1 MRIRQLRALRLDDV
15 QVSGDAGQVTY
26 HASVFGI
33 EDSYETIFD
42 RGCFTQTITHHLA
55 PPAGIDLSPFLR
67 DAPGGFFPVVWFHTP
82 WEPLA
87 LSRVAEDATGLVVR
101 AELDMDTQR
110 GRDVH
115 SGMKRGYINCA
126 SHSFDV
132 ITEEVQD
139 GKTHYKE
146 VGLFETS
153 PLTMNFASNPA
164 TLFDEIRSRN
174 TGVDYQNPPLAAIT
188 ERDLREMVEALSGLQ
203 HRELTD
209 SEQVLVAEC
218 SVALQT
224 VLTPTDARGE
234 EPPTD
239 IPTEPP
245 IPTVLPATFYEA
257 RDLAAALSSR
267 GAIRSPSELRRTPS
281 IAAGFHALLTDIK
294 ALGHSLNEGQRK

>member
-33 EDSYETIFD
+33 EDSYETTFD
-42 RGCFTQTITHHLA
+42 SGCFTKTINDHA
-55 PPAGIDLSPFLR
+55 QPPAGVELSPFLR

-87 LSRVAEDATGLVVR
+87 LSRVVEDTTGLVVR
-101 AELDMDTQR
+101 AELDLDTQR

-132 ITEEVQD
+132 ITEEVHD
-139 GKTHYKE
+139 SKTHFKE
-146 VGLFETS
+146 VALFETS

-164 TLFDEIRSRN
+164 ALIDEVRAR
-174 TGVDYQNPPLAAIT
+174 TGLDYPKPPEKVLS
-188 ERDLREMVEALSGLQ
+188 ERDLREMAEALAGLQ

-209 SEQVLVAEC
+209 SEQALVAEC

-224 VLTPTDARGE
+224 LLAPTDTRGE

-245 IPTVLPATFYEA
+245 SPIVLPAALLDEA
-257 RDLAAALSSR
+257 RNVAAALASQ
-267 GAIRSPSELRRTPS
+267 GPICSPSGAGRTSS
-281 IAAGFHALLTDIK
+281 IAPAQVHALLSEIR
-294 ALGHSLNEGQRK
+294 ALGRR